1 MKHKLEKS
9 KSYRANGEIHVG
21 SNVQADKDYIHIS
34 KEINIDQDITA
45 KDVYLE
51 SERDINL
58 DLTRSSIHAQNMHIK
73 SGGSTRIQGD
83 GSLSEDV
90 DAQVKWLLEP
100 YPDALLLYEDNKGY
114 GTSMM
119 VAKKQ
124 STWS

>member
-1 MKHKLEKS
+1 
-9 KSYRANGEIHVG
+9 
-21 SNVQADKDYIHIS
+21 
-34 KEINIDQDITA
+34 
-45 KDVYLE
+45 
-51 SERDINL
+51 
-58 DLTRSSIHAQNMHIK
+58 MHIK